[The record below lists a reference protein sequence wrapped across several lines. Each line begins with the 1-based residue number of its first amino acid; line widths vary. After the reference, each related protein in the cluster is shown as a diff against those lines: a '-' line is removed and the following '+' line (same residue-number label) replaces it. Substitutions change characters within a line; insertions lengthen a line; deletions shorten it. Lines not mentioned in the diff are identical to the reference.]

1 MRSERD
7 KERDRRSDI
16 RYLEG
21 TTREKKL
28 CTQVCR
34 RRSDVFVGRGRI
46 EGQGRYYEQRV
57 VERERERE
65 RKNQHWRRVAIIRAR
80 NGERWSVVKIS

>member
-1 MRSERD
+1 MEPEKEVYTVRNERD
-7 KERDRRSDI
+7 KERDRRNDI

-21 TTREKKL
+21 TTREKKKL

-57 VERERERE
+57 VERKREKE
-65 RKNQHWRRVAIIRAR
+65 N
-80 NGERWSVVKIS
+80 